1 MVIMMNQRP
10 TSNYMMNEPY
20 TIHHSS
26 IHLDSIDSEAMD
38 AMMSPEESGLR
49 RSKPRYL
56 LPTSSFMAHINS
68 RRESKIVLNGK

>member
-10 TSNYMMNEPY
+10 TSNYMMNEPS
-20 TIHHSS
+20 TTHPS

-38 AMMSPEESGLR
+38 AIMSPEESGLR